1 MTRPTLAR
9 SPKRGVASQAGVWLT
24 APPTAAMKHPWRRIV
39 VVCVLATGLLP
50 LASPRASAI
59 TPKQLANKVL
69 RLDPRNPADVDLFT
83 SKFQLGIQGFYPAG
97 SSMSPASG
105 PVLAEPQVR
114 TRLKTFLNGQFNND
128 GRKVNAA
135 LALFDA
141 SDTKGL
147 IPEPTL
153 RAAVIGMK
161 GTLLQ
166 PTINYLLNG
175 GAFSQVRYGGVSNP
189 SAVAQV
195 TGSTVIVNRRY
206 DREDFRHLIGVM
218 GHESLHDDNS
228 VPGAEEAILTS
239 LTAMTYLQVLSKHP
253 ERAHTG
259 TELARQMNTFALLFL
274 NSREHGS
281 PTSEVNAPTG
291 RGVAS
296 GSPRN
301 EPDIWSVFDGD
312 ATTSPASAPLGQ
324 ITRSLG
330 VGSASRFSLA
340 TAKSFKDLNDSWLS
354 DVGRVQISVLLRL
367 VSVKT
372 IANKTGLSRSEVKR
386 KLRLGPYLDAIK

>member
-1 MTRPTLAR
+1 MKRHTLLGAAA
-9 SPKRGVASQAGVWLT
+9 PGTALVTVVLT
-24 APPTAAMKHPWRRIV
+24 CA
-39 VVCVLATGLLP
+39 LAVP
-50 LASPRASAI
+50 EVSAI
-59 TPKQLANKVL
+59 TSKQLANKVL
-69 RLDPRNPADVDLFT
+69 KRDPRKPSDIDLFT
-83 SKFQLGIQGFYPAG
+83 SKFQFGVQGFYPAG

-105 PVLAEPQVR
+105 PVLTEPRVR

-189 SAVAQV
+189 TAVAQV

-206 DREDFRHLIGVM
+206 DREDFRYLIGTM
-218 GHESLHDDNS
+218 GHELLHDDNS
-228 VPGAEEAILTS
+228 VPGAEEAILNS
-239 LTAMTYLQVLSKHP
+239 LTAMTYVQVLRKHP

-259 TELARQMNTFALLFL
+259 TELARQLNTFALLFL

-281 PTSEVNAPTG
+281 SNSEVNAPTG
-291 RGVAS
+291 RGVAP

-301 EPDIWSVFDGD
+301 EPDIWSIFDGSG
-312 ATTSPASAPLGQ
+312 TSPAPAPLGQ

-330 VGSASRFSLA
+330 LPVATNFSLS
-340 TAKSFKDLNDSWLS
+340 TAKGFQNLNDKWLS
-354 DVGRVQISVLLRL
+354 DVGRVQVSVLLQM
-367 VSVKT
+367 VSVQE
-372 IANKTGLSRSEVKR
+372 IAKISGLTRGQVKR